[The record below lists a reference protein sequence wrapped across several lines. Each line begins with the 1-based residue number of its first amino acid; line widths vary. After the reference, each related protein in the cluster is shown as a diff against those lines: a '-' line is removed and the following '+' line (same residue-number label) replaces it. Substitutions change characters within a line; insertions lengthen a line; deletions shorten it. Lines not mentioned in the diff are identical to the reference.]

1 MSASYRVPSILDYV
15 DLKSKQ
21 IHLHRQVHAWQRKVQ
36 IGEHEFHQRQIDSIH
51 HPEKIVHPWKYLQNP
66 SSILF
71 YQHSN
76 SFSHRTNEVNPIVLK
91 SQLNLSFPK
100 LNDKSTLS
108 VTM

>member
-36 IGEHEFHQRQIDSIH
+36 IGEREFHQRQIDTIRY
-51 HPEKIVHPWKYLQNP
+51 PEKIVHPWKYLENP

-71 YQHSN
+71 YQN
-76 SFSHRTNEVNPIVLK
+76 ANRTNEINSIVLK
-91 SQLNLSFPK
+91 SQLNFSFPK